1 MGQGKIKIASSFKF
15 LKRWKRYRDFSHREL
30 VVAENKQRKLYGWVH
45 LKMREENMIL
55 KGVPFIAQ
63 PVTRRF

>member
-30 VVAENKQRKLYGWVH
+30 VVAENKQRKL
-45 LKMREENMIL
+45 
-55 KGVPFIAQ
+55 
-63 PVTRRF
+63 